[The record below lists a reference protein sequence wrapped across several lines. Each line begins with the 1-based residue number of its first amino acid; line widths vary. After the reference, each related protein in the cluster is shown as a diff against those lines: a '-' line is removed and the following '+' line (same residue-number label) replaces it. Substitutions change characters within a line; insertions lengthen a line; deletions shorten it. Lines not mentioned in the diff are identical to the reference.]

1 MSTANPLPED
11 ITQPKSRSASATE
24 LSTSINTLAGIYC
37 SLPEQPRSHAEKPLV
52 APCRDEPKIKS
63 VLPLHC

>member
-1 MSTANPLPED
+1 MSTAKPLPKS

-37 SLPEQPRSHAEKPLV
+37 SLPEQPRRETLGRSLPRRAEN
-52 APCRDEPKIKS
+52 
-63 VLPLHC
+63 